1 MIPWVLSLIALASAE
16 PLASAQDRAAI
27 EVVTPNFQLVA
38 TVDDRTAIRA
48 ARYLETLDRRFRAM
62 GFHPAALPSPRVRVL
77 LVSDIA
83 ELEPYDRRAAGM
95 EPKRGLFVAGIDRAW
110 IASAQHAPGDP
121 WTALA
126 HEYVHRVFAAA
137 DLPRWLGEGAA
148 EYLSRMKLVNGVAEF
163 GFFDELDRQALRGE
177 PWIRLESLLEGPA
190 RSMAQGPDF
199 RLQSRLL
206 VHWLATEGFD
216 LRRMDRTLMEAHIA
230 QVGAAA
236 VETAMRG
243 LLAGWPLPTRF
254 AFGEIESARD
264 AFQTREMTA
273 AELQFVR
280 ADLLRETGQLSAAR
294 RELVSLGRRFPDHP
308 EPFESLGALE
318 MDRRR
323 YETAERAFAA
333 AVHNGSQDART
344 HYRYSL
350 LLQRPLEGGD
360 SGRAGA
366 GVRHAEIARGLD
378 PTQPLFLLTEG
389 QARMAA
395 GQWVRAARLL
405 AELAE
410 RPAWGARARIELAEL
425 RRGRQQ
431 QWTTMGRE
439 LAPRLEENF
448 RPAPGTREVHAVT
461 APALSPVPQPAPPRV
476 VEAAPP
482 PWPPPGTVLIYG
494 HIRDVECRAGEKIVT
509 LRTPRYTVKLREPAG
524 RPATLYDKPKR
535 LRGLECGTKGW
546 EVNAVFKM
554 LRGDPEVRGELV
566 GVVF

>member
-16 PLASAQDRAAI
+16 PLGSAQDRAAI

-83 ELEPYDRRAAGM
+83 ELAPYERRAAGVA
-95 EPKRGLFVAGIDRAW
+95 PKRGLFVAGVDRAW
-110 IASAQHAPGDP
+110 IVSAQHAPGDP

-137 DLPRWLGEGAA
+137 ELPRWFGEGAA
-148 EYLSRMKLVNGVAEF
+148 EYLSRMKPVDGVAEF
-163 GFFDELDRQALRGE
+163 GFFDELDRRTLKKQ
-177 PWIRLESLLEGPA
+177 PWITLESLLAGPG
-190 RSMAQGPDF
+190 RPLAQGPDF

-216 LRRMDRTLMEAHIA
+216 LRRMDWPLMEAHIEQIGTA
-230 QVGAAA
+230 E
-236 VETAMRG
+236 VEAAMRG

-254 AFGEIESARD
+254 AFGEIEPAPDSI
-264 AFQTREMTA
+264 QTREMTA

-280 ADLLRETGQLSAAR
+280 ADLLRETEQLSAAR

-333 AVHNGSQDART
+333 AVHNGSRDART

-350 LLQRPLEGGD
+350 LLQRPVEEGG

-378 PTQPLFLLTEG
+378 PAQPLYLLTEG

-395 GQWVRAARLL
+395 GQWTRAAGLL

-410 RPAWGARARIELAEL
+410 RPAWAARARTELGEL
-425 RRGRQQ
+425 RRRRQQ
-431 QWTTMGRE
+431 QWTTIGRE
-439 LAPRLEENF
+439 LAPRLEKKF
-448 RPAPGTREVHAVT
+448 QPAAGTRQVHAVT
-461 APALSPVPQPAPPRV
+461 ALALSPVPRPPPPRV
-476 VEAAPP
+476 VEAGPA
-482 PWPPPGTVLIYG
+482 PWPPPGTVLVYG

-509 LRTPRYTVKLREPAG
+509 LRTPRYTVRLREPAG

-546 EVNAVFKM
+546 EINAVFKM